1 MKVHEVTKF
10 KISQNP
16 VGRIQISVHH
26 DYIKEIIYSS
36 IKIKFIIFNIT
47 HKWD

>member
-1 MKVHEVTKF
+1 VAVIFDGAVVLSDRAAVQMELDSVPRY

-26 DYIKEIIYSS
+26 DYIG
-36 IKIKFIIFNIT
+36 
-47 HKWD
+47 